1 VQQLV
6 KTAPQEVVNGGRKQL
21 LAFLDTG
28 VIIDYLRGDRT
39 AVQLF
44 SAEAEGRVQFAINP
58 VVAQELLLSADAT
71 LQPGLGRLVDHLKVL
86 PVDFAKVEKLVFEA
100 ARALNAM
107 TEGTPLGTPSGQMAH
122 PNELIILSSA
132 EECDFLVTTDTRLK
146 DLVEG
151 RKPEVVTPRELV
163 ARLRAA

>member
-1 VQQLV
+1 M
-6 KTAPQEVVNGGRKQL
+6 
-21 LAFLDTG
+21 
-28 VIIDYLRGDRT
+28 
-39 AVQLF
+39 F
-44 SAEAEGRVQFAINP
+44 SAEAAGRVQFAINP

-86 PVDFAKVEKLVFEA
+86 PVDFAKVEKLVSEA
-100 ARALNAM
+100 ARVLNAM
-107 TEGTPLGTPSGQMAH
+107 KEGTPSGQMAH

-132 EECDFLVTTDTRLK
+132 EACDFLVTTDTRLR

-151 RKPEVVTPRELV
+151 RKPEAVTPRELV

>member
-1 VQQLV
+1 MQQLV

-71 LQPGLGRLVDHLKVL
+71 LQPGL
-86 PVDFAKVEKLVFEA
+86 
-100 ARALNAM
+100 
-107 TEGTPLGTPSGQMAH
+107 
-122 PNELIILSSA
+122 
-132 EECDFLVTTDTRLK
+132 
-146 DLVEG
+146 
-151 RKPEVVTPRELV
+151 
-163 ARLRAA
+163 

>member
-107 TEGTPLGTPSGQMAH
+107 TEGTPSGQMAH

-132 EECDFLVTTDTRLK
+132 EECDFLVTTDRRLK
-146 DLVEG
+146 DLAEG